1 MWEEFW
7 VFFSSIKRYWLH
19 SLLSL
24 TVALTVIVVDLG
36 TTYALP
42 WQEIFMRGV
51 QIIQL
56 NTISDEQEV
65 KIGQQIYQELVNSG
79 RVKLHNNPDLNSYL
93 EQIGQRLVQV
103 SDRRQIPYSFAV
115 VDDEEVNAFATMGGF
130 IYIHTGL
137 MKLADNEAQLAS
149 VVAHEIGHVTGGH
162 SLKQMRQQAIAQGI
176 LSATGLNEQQ
186 AVQLGVALVYDLPN
200 SRGDEY
206 EADQLGLTMLNRAG
220 YAPGAMVDFMQKL
233 QNQTGNVPSFLST
246 HPAAGDRVQ
255 ALARA
260 IPRQRAYVG
269 NGLDNRAYQQ
279 RINSLL

>member
-1 MWEEFW
+1 MWEVFW

-79 RVKLHNNPDLNSYL
+79 RVKLHDNPDLNSYL
-93 EQIGQRLVQV
+93 DQIGQRLVQV

-115 VDDEEVNAFATMGGF
+115 VDNEEVNAFATMGGF

-200 SRGDEY
+200 SRGAEY
-206 EADQLGLTMLNRAG
+206 EADQLGLAMLSRAG

-233 QNQTGNVPSFLST
+233 QQQTGNVPSFLST
-246 HPAAGDRVQ
+246 HPATGDRVQ

-269 NGLDNRAYQQ
+269 NGLDNQAYQQ

>member
-1 MWEEFW
+1 MREEFW
-7 VFFSSIKRYWLH
+7 VFFSSKKRYWLH

-42 WQEIFMRGV
+42 WQEIFIRGV

-56 NTISDEQEV
+56 STISDEQEV
-65 KIGQQIYQELVNSG
+65 KIGQQIYQELIDSG
-79 RVKLHNNPDLNSYL
+79 RVKLNSNPRLNDYL
-93 EQIGQRLVQV
+93 DQIGQRLVRV
-103 SDRRQIPYSFAV
+103 SDRPQIPYSFAV
-115 VDDEEVNAFATMGGF
+115 VDNEEVNAFATMGGF

-176 LSATGLNEQQ
+176 LSATGLNERQV
-186 AVQLGVALVYDLPN
+186 VQLGVALVYDLPN

-206 EADQLGLTMLNRAG
+206 EADQLGLTMLSRAG

-233 QNQTGNVPSFLST
+233 QQKTGNVPSFLST

-269 NGLDNRAYQQ
+269 NGLDNQAYQQ